1 MRISSSEYEIMK
13 IIWTINKTVTSSEV
27 MNVLAD
33 KRNWKQP
40 TVLTFLN
47 RLCEK
52 ALLKTEKNGK
62 LRSYTPT
69 ISESDYKK
77 QETQAFLNELHEG
90 SISNLIT
97 CMGSN
102 DGLTAEDIDDLRK
115 WLESTRSH
123 D

>member
-1 MRISSSEYEIMK
+1 MRVSSAEYEIME
-13 IIWTINKTVTSSEV
+13 IIWKINRAVTSADV
-27 MNVLAD
+27 MNAIAD

-52 ALLKTEKNGK
+52 GLLKTEKHGK
-62 LRSYTPT
+62 IRSYTPA
-69 ISESDYKK
+69 ISESEYKR
-77 QETQAFLNELHEG
+77 QETQAFLNELYEG
-90 SISNLIT
+90 SVSNLIT

-102 DGLTAEDIDDLRK
+102 DGLTAEDIADLRK
-115 WLESTRSH
+115 WLESRGSH